1 MVKVLNRDKIQRFF
15 YLSGGASGSGG
26 GSGSFDPSMLMGLV
40 DLTSEQTITGQKTFA
55 SQILSTVATGIA
67 PFSIASTTLVSNLNA
82 DLLDGVHASGLFTAL
97 VMDSNAL
104 SITIGGTTKSL
115 TVGYATKAAQD
126 DEGNTIKTT
135 YLKKTD
141 ADTTYLKIA
150 FFSRLFQAYNGNTAV
165 NPNDLTTT
173 IDNIKAMFGF
183 WTDFYLSALG
193 SGGASTP
200 SFSLASLSDVDV
212 TGVTNGQALVY
223 NSTSAKWVPCT
234 ISSGVDMNVV
244 WSALAAAT
252 NEQINA
258 SHLSTAFSSYL
269 PLAGGTMSNTNTVTN
284 LNADLLDG
292 VHLAGTNSG
301 GVTRSWGRGTYTSA
315 NQYFGNGN
323 VVTIDPQG
331 TGCLSANDTILS
343 LGDKNNRNTQL
354 LVRWD
359 EDGLFYRR
367 IVDDLTYGDW
377 KRFAFSSEI
386 PTNNNQLT
394 NGAGYITSSGS
405 CSYSTTSGNADL
417 LDGVHI
423 SGLFTALAMDSN
435 ALSITI
441 GGTTKTLTVG
451 YATSTSNLLTSDTAQ
466 NANDCYSTSAGLHY
480 YRTNGNDMPNNND
493 GFILQWAYGG
503 GYLVGQQL
511 FLDDNATGVMKIRG
525 KDVDGT
531 FTNWWQIYTDKYH
544 PNADYAT
551 SAGSASSADYATSAG
566 SAGYAGYL
574 SVYNK
579 TIWGQTYW
587 NSNGQPQNVTGN
599 IYLGDYA
606 LYIGNGNYS
615 YINAAYSNSQWAIG
629 FKPGGTSIAEVNE
642 SGFYCN
648 GYVTA
653 LSDIRFK
660 NVVDRMD
667 IDVKRIAEMSI
678 IKFLWNDRDEGGK
691 LHVGCVA
698 QEWESLLPWT
708 VQEVNGKKS
717 LDYSVAALVSAVAI
731 ARKVESH
738 EERIARLEREL
749 AKERALLSK
758 ESRRIG
764 D

>member
-749 AKERALLSK
+749 AKERELMAK
-758 ESRRIG
+758 N
-764 D
+764 

>member
-1 MVKVLNRDKIQRFF
+1 MVKVLNRDKILRFF
-15 YLSGGASGSGG
+15 NVAGGAGGSGG

-55 SQILSTVATGIA
+55 SQILSTVATGTA

-97 VMDSNAL
+97 AMDSNAL

-126 DEGNTIKTT
+126 DEGSTIKTT

-141 ADTTYLKIA
+141 ADTTYIKIA

-193 SGGASTP
+193 SGGPSTP

-223 NSTSAKWVPCT
+223 NSTSAKWVPGT
-234 ISSGVDMNVV
+234 ISTGVDMNVV

-258 SHLSTAFSSYL
+258 SHLTTAAAGFFTSLTMSGNDL
-269 PLAGGTMSNTNTVTN
+269 SITIGGTTKTLTVGYAM
-284 LNADLLDG
+284 NADLLDG
-292 VHLAGTNSG
+292 VHA
-301 GVTRSWGRGTYTSA
+301 
-315 NQYFGNGN
+315 
-323 VVTIDPQG
+323 
-331 TGCLSANDTILS
+331 
-343 LGDKNNRNTQL
+343 
-354 LVRWD
+354 
-359 EDGLFYRR
+359 
-367 IVDDLTYGDW
+367 
-377 KRFAFSSEI
+377 
-386 PTNNNQLT
+386 
-394 NGAGYITSSGS
+394 
-405 CSYSTTSGNADL
+405 
-417 LDGVHI
+417 

-441 GGTTKTLTVG
+441 GGTTKSLTVG
-451 YATSTSNLLTSDTAQ
+451 YASNANYATSAGTAGSASTASSAGNLLTSDTAQ
-466 NANDCYSTSAGLHY
+466 NANDCYSTNAGLHY

-511 FLDDNATGVMKIRG
+511 FFDDNATGVMKIRG

-551 SAGSASSADYATSAG
+551 SAGSASSANYATSAG
-566 SAGYAGYL
+566 NAGYL

-599 IYLGDYA
+599 LYLGDYA

-629 FKPGGTSIAEVNE
+629 FKPGGTSVAEVNQ

-660 NVVDRMD
+660 NVVERMD

-691 LHVGCVA
+691 LHVGCIA
-698 QEWESLLPWT
+698 QEWESMLPWT

-758 ESRRIG
+758 EIRRIG